1 MSIDNLEFDVTEMGQ
16 IRIAPEVI
24 EIIAGLAA
32 TEVRG
37 IAGMS
42 GSVAG
47 GIAELLGRKN
57 LGKGVKVEVGEKQ
70 CAVDLSVV
78 MEFGMKIQEV
88 AAEVQK
94 NVKRAIE
101 NMTGLEVVEV
111 NVHVLGVT
119 FKNEEKEEEAV
130 TQPHRLR

>member
-1 MSIDNLEFDVTEMGQ
+1 MAVDNLEFDATEMGQ

-42 GSVAG
+42 GGVVG

-78 MEFGMKIQEV
+78 TEFGFKIQEV
-88 AAEVQK
+88 AAEVQA

-119 FKNEEKEEEAV
+119 FKHEDKEEETSV
-130 TQPHRLR
+130 QTSRVR

>member
-1 MSIDNLEFDVTEMGQ
+1 LSIDNLEFDVTEMGQ
-16 IRIAPEVI
+16 IRISPEVI

-32 TEVRG
+32 TEVKG

-42 GSVAG
+42 GGMAG

-57 LGKGVKVEVGEKQ
+57 LAKGVKVEVGEKQ

-78 MEFGMKIQEV
+78 TEFGTRIPDV
-88 AAEVQK
+88 ASEVQA

-119 FKNEEKEEEAV
+119 FKHEEKEEETV
-130 TQPHRLR
+130 TQPQRVR